1 MMKDRLIKIRTSSK
15 TRDLIDEAAK
25 IQGKTRSDFILSASA
40 EKAQDLLLE
49 QVFFKLGS
57 TEFIAFSDLIVTP
70 FDPPKCLK
78 NIISIKTIW
87 S

>member
-1 MMKDRLIKIRTSSK
+1 MKDRLIKIRTSSK

-40 EKAQDLLLE
+40 EKAQDVLLE
-49 QVFFKLGS
+49 QMFFKLGS
-57 TEFIAFSDLIVTP
+57 TEFIALSDLIETP
-70 FDPPKCLK
+70 FDPSECLK